1 MAEQYNENELQ
12 SVEEYEVTESDKELV
27 SFVVEH
33 CDRWRDWRDTNY
45 ESKWDE
51 YERIYYGIW
60 ASEDRTRDSERSK
73 IISPATRQA
82 VDNRVAETME
92 GFAGSG
98 KLFEVVDD
106 LADGDK
112 TDVEIMQNL
121 LVEDTHN
128 NAYLNN
134 VSSIV
139 KLAEIYGTGVGEI
152 VVKTEIEKIPT
163 TQAMP
168 GQEGVAAI
176 GVTEKEKVAV
186 KVKPVHPRNILIDPN
201 ADAIDDSLGVAVE
214 EYVSLYQ
221 IVRGI
226 ESGVYRKCDIEPHYE
241 SDDLEPSKVESTSYQ
256 DDKVKILRYYG
267 LVPREYLEQLEN
279 EGEEVVDL
287 FPEDSAADKVSDLVE
302 AIVIIA
308 NDMHLL
314 KAEAS
319 PYMMQD
325 RPIIAYRPEVRP
337 GRFYGVGTVEKAYNM
352 QKAIDAQLRSHMDSL
367 ALTTAPMMG
376 IDATRLPRGMKFEV
390 RPGKN
395 ILTNGNPAEI
405 LQPFKFGSTD
415 ASNYETA
422 KGFEAMLLQ
431 ATGTLDS
438 SELVKSAAS
447 TAGQNNGMGMSLAM
461 SAIVKKNKLAMASFQ
476 DDFIIPMVQKVAYR
490 YMQFDPD
497 RYPMR
502 DFKFTTMSS
511 IGAIAREYEQQQL
524 IGLMQTLGPNSPIVP
539 ILLRSIVATS
549 GLMNKEQL
557 MVQLDQMSQPNPEAQ
572 QMEQQ
577 HHQLQMGLLE
587 AQINELNGRAAES
600 GADAQEAQARAQ
612 KLMVEA
618 SLMDEKVK
626 SDIIRNLSANIS
638 AKDSNEFQKRAK
650 VAELLLKEKDIDSK
664 ERIVDKQMME
674 KRLSQ

>member
-1 MAEQYNENELQ
+1 MAEEYNNELQ
-12 SVEEYEVTESDKELV
+12 SVEDYEVTESDKELV

-33 CDRWRDWRDTNY
+33 CDKWRDWRDTNY
-45 ESKWDE
+45 EQKWDE

-98 KLFEVVDD
+98 KLFEIVDD
-106 LADGDK
+106 LKDGDK
-112 TDVEIMQNL
+112 TDVEIMQAL
-121 LVEDTHN
+121 LIEDTHN
-128 NAYLNN
+128 NAYINN
-134 VSSIV
+134 ISSIV
-139 KLAEIYGTGVGEI
+139 KLAEIYGTGVGE
-152 VVKTEIEKIPT
+152 VLVKTELEKIPT
-163 TQAMP
+163 TQQMP
-168 GQEGVAAI
+168 GESMAAV
-176 GVTEKEKVAV
+176 GVTEQEKVTV
-186 KVKPVHPRNILIDPN
+186 KVKPVHPRNLLIDPN

-221 IVRGI
+221 VVKGI
-226 ESGVYRKCDIEPHYE
+226 ETGVYRKCDIQPHYD
-241 SDDLEPSKVESTSYQ
+241 SDDIEPSKVEATEYQ
-256 DDKVKILRYYG
+256 DDKVKVMRYYG
-267 LVPREYLEQLEN
+267 LVPREYLEDLEN
-279 EGEEVVDL
+279 DGDEVVDL
-287 FPEDSAADKVSDLVE
+287 FPDDSAADRVTDLVE
-302 AIVIIA
+302 AIIVIA
-308 NDMHLL
+308 NDIHLL
-314 KAEAS
+314 KAERS
-319 PYMMQD
+319 PYMMED

-337 GRFYGVGTVEKAYNM
+337 GRFYGVGTVEKGYNM

-405 LQPFKFGSTD
+405 LQPFKFGTTD

-438 SELVKSAAS
+438 AELVKSAAS

-461 SAIVKKNKLAMASFQ
+461 SAIVKKNKVAMASFQ
-476 DDFIIPMVQKVAYR
+476 DDFIIPMVKKVAYR

-524 IGLMQTLGPNSPIVP
+524 IGLMQTLGPQSPIVP
-539 ILLRSIVATS
+539 ILLRSIVSTS
-549 GLMNKEQL
+549 GLLNKEEL
-557 MVQLDQMSQPNPEAQ
+557 MVQLDQMSQPDPQAQ
-572 QMEQQ
+572 EMQNQQ
-577 HHQLQMGLLE
+577 AQLQMALVQ
-587 AQINELNGRAAES
+587 AQANELNARAQES
-600 GADAQEAQARAQ
+600 AADAQEAQARAQ

-618 SLMDEKVK
+618 SLLDDKVK
-626 SDIIRNLSANIS
+626 ADLIRSLTANITTKDKNEFDKRVKT
-638 AKDSNEFQKRAK
+638 AEMILKEREIDSNEKIVQQQMQ
-650 VAELLLKEKDIDSK
+650 LK
-664 ERIVDKQMME
+664 QNNA
-674 KRLSQ
+674 

>member
-1 MAEQYNENELQ
+1 MAELYNEELQ

-27 SFVVEH
+27 SFVVDH
-33 CDRWRDWRDTNY
+33 CDKWRDWRDTNY
-45 ESKWDE
+45 ETKWDE

-98 KLFEVVDD
+98 KLFEIVDD
-106 LADGDK
+106 LKDGDK
-112 TDVEIMQNL
+112 TDVEIMQAL
-121 LVEDTHN
+121 LIEDTHN
-128 NAYLNN
+128 NAYINN
-134 VSSIV
+134 ISSIV
-139 KLAEIYGTGVGEI
+139 KLAEIYGTGVGE
-152 VVKTEIEKIPT
+152 VLVKTELEKIPT
-163 TQAMP
+163 TQQMP
-168 GQEGVAAI
+168 GENMAAV
-176 GVTEKEKVAV
+176 GVTEQEKVTV
-186 KVKPVHPRNILIDPN
+186 KVKPVHPRNLLIDPN
-201 ADAIDDSLGVAVE
+201 ADAIDESLGVAVE

-221 IVRGI
+221 VVRGI

-241 SDDLEPSKVESTSYQ
+241 GDDLDVDKTESSSYQ
-256 DDKVKILRYYG
+256 DDKVKVMRYYG
-267 LVPREYLEQLEN
+267 LVPREYLEELEN
-279 EGEEVVDL
+279 KEDEVVDL
-287 FPEDSAADKVSDLVE
+287 FPEDSAADRLSDLVE
-302 AIVIIA
+302 AIIVIA
-308 NDMHLL
+308 NDVHLL
-314 KAEAS
+314 KAERS
-319 PYMMQD
+319 PYMMED

-461 SAIVKKNKLAMASFQ
+461 SAIVKKNKVAMASFQ
-476 DDFIIPMVQKVAYR
+476 DDFIIPMVKKVAYR

-524 IGLMQTLGPNSPIVP
+524 IGLMQTLGPQSPIVP
-539 ILLRSIVATS
+539 ILLRSIVSTS
-549 GLMNKEQL
+549 GLLNKEEL
-557 MVQLDQMSQPNPEAQ
+557 MVQLDQMSQPDPQAQ
-572 QMEQQ
+572 EMQNQQ
-577 HHQLQMGLLE
+577 AQLQMALVQ
-587 AQINELNGRAAES
+587 AQANELNARAQES
-600 GADAQEAQARAQ
+600 AADAQEAQARAQ

-618 SLMDEKVK
+618 SLLDDKVK
-626 SDIIRNLSANIS
+626 ADLIRSLTANITTKDKNEFDKRVKT
-638 AKDSNEFQKRAK
+638 AEMILKEREIDSNEKIVQQQMQ
-650 VAELLLKEKDIDSK
+650 LK
-664 ERIVDKQMME
+664 QNNA
-674 KRLSQ
+674 

>member
-73 IISPATRQA
+73 IVSPATRQA

-106 LADGDK
+106 LTDGDK
-112 TDVEIMQNL
+112 TDVELMQTL
-121 LVEDTHN
+121 LLEDTHN

-152 VVKTEIEKIPT
+152 VVKKEVEKTPT
-163 TQAMP
+163 TRQMP
-168 GQEGVAAI
+168 GEQVAAI
-176 GVTEKEKVAV
+176 GITEQERVAV

-221 IVRGI
+221 IVKGI
-226 ESGVYRKCDIEPHYE
+226 ESGVYRKVDIEPHYE

-267 LVPREYLEQLEN
+267 LVPREYLEQMEN

-302 AIVIIA
+302 AIIIIA
-308 NDMHLL
+308 NDVHLL

-461 SAIVKKNKLAMASFQ
+461 SAIVKKNKLSMASFQ

-539 ILLRSIVATS
+539 ILLRSIIGTS

-557 MVQLDQMSQPNPEAQ
+557 MAQLDQMSQPDPQAQEMQQKHHMLEMALIEAQ
-572 QMEQQ
+572 
-577 HHQLQMGLLE
+577 
-587 AQINELNGRAAES
+587 ANELNARAAES

-612 KLMVEA
+612 KLLVEA
-618 SLMDEKVK
+618 SLLDDKVK
-626 SDIIRNLSANIS
+626 ADLVRSLSANLSNQDKNEFEKRVKTAELIL
-638 AKDSNEFQKRAK
+638 KERQIDSNEQ
-650 VAELLLKEKDIDSK
+650 
-664 ERIVDKQMME
+664 IVREQM
-674 KRLSQ
+674 RQNNA

>member
-1 MAEQYNENELQ
+1 MAEQYNEELQ
-12 SVEEYEVTESDKELV
+12 SVEDYEVTESDKELV

-33 CDRWRDWRDTNY
+33 CDKWRDWRDTNY
-45 ESKWDE
+45 EQKWDE

-60 ASEDRTRDSERSK
+60 AAEDRTRDSERSK
-73 IISPATRQA
+73 IVSPATRQA

-98 KLFEVVDD
+98 KLFEIVDD
-106 LADGDK
+106 GLDQERG
-112 TDVEIMQNL
+112 DVEIMQNL
-121 LVEDTHN
+121 LLEDTHN
-128 NAYLNN
+128 NAYINN
-134 VSSIV
+134 ITSIV
-139 KLAEIYGTGVGEI
+139 KLAEIYGTGIGE
-152 VVKTEIEKIPT
+152 VLVKTEIERTPT
-163 TQAMP
+163 TQPVP
-168 GQEGVAAI
+168 GQQGVAAV
-176 GVTEKEKVAV
+176 GVTEQEKVVV
-186 KVKPVHPRNILIDPN
+186 KVKPVHPRNLLIDPN
-201 ADAIDDSLGVAVE
+201 ADAIDDSLGVAIE

-221 IVRGI
+221 VVKGI
-226 ESGVYRKCDIEPHYE
+226 ESGVYRKCDIEPHFE
-241 SDDLEPSKVESTSYQ
+241 GDDLEVDKTESTAFQ
-256 DDKVKILRYYG
+256 DDKVKVMRYYG

-279 EGEEVVDL
+279 EGDEVVDL
-287 FPEDSAADKVSDLVE
+287 FPEDSAADRVTDLVE
-302 AIVIIA
+302 AIIVIA
-308 NDMHLL
+308 NDIHLL

-319 PYMMQD
+319 PYMMED

-337 GRFYGVGTVEKAYNM
+337 GRFYGVGTVEKGYNM

-461 SAIVKKNKLAMASFQ
+461 SAIVKKNKVAMASFQ
-476 DDFIIPMVQKVAYR
+476 DDFIIPMVKKVAYR

-497 RYPMR
+497 RYPMK
-502 DFKFTTMSS
+502 DFKFTTLSS

-524 IGLMQTLGPNSPIVP
+524 IGLMQTLGPQSPIVP
-539 ILLRSIVATS
+539 ILLRSIIGTS
-549 GLMNKEQL
+549 GLMNKEEL
-557 MVQLDQMSQPNPEAQ
+557 MMQLDQMSQPDPQAQ
-572 QMEQQ
+572 EMQQ
-577 HHQLQMGLLE
+577 QAQQLQMALVE
-587 AQINELNGRAAES
+587 AQANELNARAQES
-600 GADAQEAQARAQ
+600 AADAQEAQARAQ
-612 KLMVEA
+612 KLIVEA

-626 SDIIRNLSANIS
+626 SDIIRNLSANIN
-638 AKDSNEFQKRAK
+638 AKDSAEFEKRAK
-650 VAELLLKEKDIDSK
+650 VAELLLKEKDMDSN
-664 ERIVDKQMME
+664 ERIVTEQMRMKQ
-674 KRLSQ
+674 QNNA

>member
-1 MAEQYNENELQ
+1 MAEQYNEELQ
-12 SVEEYEVTESDKELV
+12 SVEDYEVTESDKELV

-33 CDRWRDWRDTNY
+33 CDKWRDWRDTNY
-45 ESKWDE
+45 EQKWDE

-60 ASEDRTRDSERSK
+60 AAEDRTRDSERSK
-73 IISPATRQA
+73 IVSPATRQA

-98 KLFEVVDD
+98 KLFEIVDD
-106 LADGDK
+106 GLDQERG
-112 TDVEIMQNL
+112 DVEIMQNL
-121 LVEDTHN
+121 LLEDTHN
-128 NAYLNN
+128 NAYINN
-134 VSSIV
+134 ITSIV
-139 KLAEIYGTGVGEI
+139 KLAEIYGTGVGE
-152 VVKTEIEKIPT
+152 VLVKTEIERTPT
-163 TQAMP
+163 TQPVP
-168 GQEGVAAI
+168 GQQGVAAV
-176 GVTEKEKVAV
+176 GVTEQEKVVV
-186 KVKPVHPRNILIDPN
+186 KVKPVHPRNLLIDPN
-201 ADAIDDSLGVAVE
+201 ADAIDDSLGVAIE

-221 IVRGI
+221 VVKGI
-226 ESGVYRKCDIEPHYE
+226 ESGVYRKCDIEPHFE
-241 SDDLEPSKVESTSYQ
+241 GDDLEVDKTESTAFQ
-256 DDKVKILRYYG
+256 DDKVKVMRYYG

-279 EGEEVVDL
+279 EGDEVVDL
-287 FPEDSAADKVSDLVE
+287 FPEDSAADRVTDLVE
-302 AIVIIA
+302 AIIVIA
-308 NDMHLL
+308 NDVHLL

-319 PYMMQD
+319 PYMMED

-337 GRFYGVGTVEKAYNM
+337 GRFYGVGTVEKGYNM

-461 SAIVKKNKLAMASFQ
+461 SAIVKKNKVAMASFQ
-476 DDFIIPMVQKVAYR
+476 DDFIIPMVKKVAYR

-497 RYPMR
+497 RYPMK
-502 DFKFTTMSS
+502 DFKFTTLSS

-524 IGLMQTLGPNSPIVP
+524 IGLMQTLGPQSPIVP
-539 ILLRSIVATS
+539 ILLRSIIGTS
-549 GLMNKEQL
+549 GLMNKEEL
-557 MVQLDQMSQPNPEAQ
+557 MMQLDQMSQPDPQAQ
-572 QMEQQ
+572 EMQQ
-577 HHQLQMGLLE
+577 QAQQLQMALVE
-587 AQINELNGRAAES
+587 AQANELNARAQES
-600 GADAQEAQARAQ
+600 AADAQEAQARAQ
-612 KLMVEA
+612 KLIVEA

-626 SDIIRNLSANIS
+626 SDIIRNLSANIN
-638 AKDSNEFQKRAK
+638 AKDSAEFEKRAK
-650 VAELLLKEKDIDSK
+650 VAELLLKEKDMDSN
-664 ERIVDKQMME
+664 ERIVTEQMRMKQ
-674 KRLSQ
+674 QNNA

>member
-1 MAEQYNENELQ
+1 MAELYNEELQ

-27 SFVVEH
+27 SFVVDH
-33 CDRWRDWRDTNY
+33 CDKWRDWRDTNY
-45 ESKWDE
+45 ETKWDE

-98 KLFEVVDD
+98 KLFEIVDD
-106 LADGDK
+106 LKDGDK
-112 TDVEIMQNL
+112 TDVEIMQAL
-121 LVEDTHN
+121 LIEDTHN
-128 NAYLNN
+128 NAYINN
-134 VSSIV
+134 ISSIV
-139 KLAEIYGTGVGEI
+139 KLAEIYGTGVGE
-152 VVKTEIEKIPT
+152 VLVKTELEKIPT
-163 TQAMP
+163 TQQMP
-168 GQEGVAAI
+168 GENMAAV
-176 GVTEKEKVAV
+176 GVTEQEKVTV
-186 KVKPVHPRNILIDPN
+186 KVKPVHPRNLLIDPN
-201 ADAIDDSLGVAVE
+201 ADAIDESLGVAVE

-221 IVRGI
+221 VVRGI

-241 SDDLEPSKVESTSYQ
+241 GDDLDVDKTESSSYQ
-256 DDKVKILRYYG
+256 DDKVKVMRYYG
-267 LVPREYLEQLEN
+267 LVPREYLEELEN
-279 EGEEVVDL
+279 KEDEVVDL
-287 FPEDSAADKVSDLVE
+287 FPEDSAADRLSDLVE
-302 AIVIIA
+302 AIIVIA
-308 NDMHLL
+308 NDVHLL
-314 KAEAS
+314 KAERS
-319 PYMMQD
+319 PYMMED

-438 SELVKSAAS
+438 AELVKSAAS

-461 SAIVKKNKLAMASFQ
+461 SAIVKKNKVAMASFQ
-476 DDFIIPMVQKVAYR
+476 DDFIIPMVKKVAYR

-524 IGLMQTLGPNSPIVP
+524 IGLMQTLGPQSPIVP
-539 ILLRSIVATS
+539 ILLRSIVSTS
-549 GLMNKEQL
+549 GLLNKEEL
-557 MVQLDQMSQPNPEAQ
+557 MVQLDQMSQPDPQAQ
-572 QMEQQ
+572 EMQNQQ
-577 HHQLQMGLLE
+577 AQLQMALVQ
-587 AQINELNGRAAES
+587 AQANELNARAQES
-600 GADAQEAQARAQ
+600 AADAQEAQARAQ

-618 SLMDEKVK
+618 SLLDDKVK
-626 SDIIRNLSANIS
+626 ADLIRSLTANITTKDKNEFDKRVKT
-638 AKDSNEFQKRAK
+638 AEMILKEREIDSNEKIVQQQMQ
-650 VAELLLKEKDIDSK
+650 LK
-664 ERIVDKQMME
+664 QNNA
-674 KRLSQ
+674 